1 MATPFKISS
10 NKAGVVDRRG
20 LRTMARRRYLGS
32 IVIISK
38 KSTQKDAL
46 PASVQSTSVR
56 IGNFLVK
63 S

>member
-1 MATPFKISS
+1 
-10 NKAGVVDRRG
+10 
-20 LRTMARRRYLGS
+20 MARRRYLGS

-46 PASVQSTSVR
+46 PASVQSTSGK